1 MTVKE
6 LKHLID
12 GKADVKIIDIRESY
26 EYENGSICELN
37 IPLAQFMSRINDI
50 PREKPVIIYCNSG
63 KRSRSLKYMIKK
75 LHAYNN
81 LSHLEGGYQKW
92 EEETADL

>member
-26 EYENGSICELN
+26 EYENGSICKLN
-37 IPLAQFMSRINDI
+37 IPLAQFMSRIRFVRA
-50 PREKPVIIYCNSG
+50 PLG
-63 KRSRSLKYMIKK
+63 
-75 LHAYNN
+75 
-81 LSHLEGGYQKW
+81 
-92 EEETADL
+92 